1 MPAVAR
7 KDGRDTVASPDGSGF
22 CCSSPSTQKTAAGS
36 DDVFIN
42 NIGAV
47 RLRDAMIVHPFPGP
61 CCAPHAPTLSSSS
74 TTVFVNGRGLGR
86 QNDDY
91 SAHVISSGSS
101 NVFAGG

>member
-1 MPAVAR
+1 
-7 KDGRDTVASPDGSGF
+7 
-22 CCSSPSTQKTAAGS
+22 
-36 DDVFIN
+36 
-42 NIGAV
+42 
-47 RLRDAMIVHPFPGP
+47 MIVHPFPGP

-86 QNDDY
+86 QDDDY